1 MHLFHAGKT
10 TLVDTV
16 MSEHPGVLRVNV
28 SPAALHDK
36 IVDDSLRAVTGYSNY
51 SFLNN
56 FTGAT
61 RVIKWHKRIFS
72 VPPTIILRVH
82 ERSPDDKAAEVGG
95 AVRMLIEDYKLHV
108 VIDSSD
114 SSLESMAI
122 TTLRQR
128 LVQVRQP
135 GR

>member
-1 MHLFHAGKT
+1 MA
-10 TLVDTV
+10 
-16 MSEHPGVLRVNV
+16 EHPGVLRVNV
-28 SPAALHDK
+28 SPATKFREIIDN
-36 IVDDSLRAVTGYSNY
+36 SLRAVTGYSNY

-72 VPPTIILRVH
+72 VPPTIVLRVR
-82 ERSPDDKAAEVGG
+82 ERSPDEKAASVGG
-95 AVRMLIEDYKLHV
+95 AVRMLIEDYKLHLHV

-114 SSLESMAI
+114 SSLESMAL